1 MPSKKVILFIV
12 EGPTEETSLSRI
24 LKKIIDSKEVFF
36 HIVNTDITSDR
47 LSNTSNILKKV
58 NDEIKKPIL
67 RNYFEKKDIL
77 KIVHIVDLDGAYI
90 NPENVVYHDN
100 EKVEYTP
107 EKIKTKNVQSIIDR
121 NKSKSSMLN
130 KLSYTKMIGTIPYK
144 VFFFSTNLEHVLHNI
159 QNATREEKN
168 KLAQDFEDEFY
179 DNPME
184 FINFITNEEFA
195 LNKDY
200 QETWEFIKK
209 DNNSLKRYTNFNLFF
224 DNVNENQEQ

>member
-1 MPSKKVILFIV
+1 
-12 EGPTEETSLSRI
+12 
-24 LKKIIDSKEVFF
+24 
-36 HIVNTDITSDR
+36 
-47 LSNTSNILKKV
+47 
-58 NDEIKKPIL
+58 
-67 RNYFEKKDIL
+67 
-77 KIVHIVDLDGAYI
+77 
-90 NPENVVYHDN
+90 
-100 EKVEYTP
+100 
-107 EKIKTKNVQSIIDR
+107 
-121 NKSKSSMLN
+121 
-130 KLSYTKMIGTIPYK
+130 MIGTIPYK

-179 DNPME
+179 YNPME
-184 FINFITNEEFA
+184 FINFISNEEFA